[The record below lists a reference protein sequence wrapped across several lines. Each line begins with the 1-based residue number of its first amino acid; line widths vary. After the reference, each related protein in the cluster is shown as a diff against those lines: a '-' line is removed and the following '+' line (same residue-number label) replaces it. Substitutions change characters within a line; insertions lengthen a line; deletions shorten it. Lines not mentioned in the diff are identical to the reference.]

1 MSFNFN
7 ALSKKLQDVATQT
20 SSKLN
25 DTISNIDF
33 KQIQETTTSTFDK
46 TTRIFEE
53 KTNMKNIDIT
63 QYPQEY
69 TQAVGKFNHY
79 EQLINKSLNFT
90 SIVDYNDYDLNYHLS
105 QSLTNYDVNE
115 LKNSLNSFS
124 SKIKNTTSD
133 LINNGTL
140 TNAHFESNPSTKLG
154 FNHTFSLKIMECLN
168 LLKEY
173 PEDEYLRLQLLNF
186 SNIQNSLGDLKL
198 IKNEI
203 YKSEFNLSLKTLLLK
218 KFKPIHDLIKK
229 VEDNRI
235 TYDIQRSKVLDYTK
249 KNNSTT
255 INQDK
260 LDEIRDK
267 MNSDEDVFA
276 NSIENC
282 ILEINK
288 LFEELHLLD
297 YFKKLVQAELDYHKN
312 SVKLLESFDF

>member
-20 SSKLN
+20 SSRVN
-25 DTISNIDF
+25 ETINSIDF
-33 KQIQETTTSTFDK
+33 KQIQETTTNTFDK
-46 TTRIFEE
+46 TTRLFEE

-69 TQAVGKFNHY
+69 TQAVNKFKHY
-79 EQLINKSLNFT
+79 EQVINKSLNFT
-90 SIVDYNDYDLNYHLS
+90 SIVDYNDYDINYHLS

-133 LINNGTL
+133 FINNGTL
-140 TNAHFESNPSTKLG
+140 SNAHFDSNSNTKLG

-218 KFKPIHDLIKK
+218 KFNPIHDLISK

-255 INQDK
+255 IDQDK
-260 LDEIRDK
+260 LEEIRNK
-267 MNSDEDVFA
+267 MNLDEDVFA

-288 LFEELHLLD
+288 LFEELNLLD

>member
-20 SSKLN
+20 SSRVN
-25 DTISNIDF
+25 ETINSIDF
-33 KQIQETTTSTFDK
+33 KQIQETTTNTFDK
-46 TTRIFEE
+46 TTRLFEE

-69 TQAVGKFNHY
+69 TQAVNKFKHY
-79 EQLINKSLNFT
+79 EQVINKSLNFT
-90 SIVDYNDYDLNYHLS
+90 SIVDYNDYDINYHLS

-133 LINNGTL
+133 FINNGTL
-140 TNAHFESNPSTKLG
+140 SNAHFDSNSNTKLG

-218 KFKPIHDLIKK
+218 KFNPIHDLISK

-255 INQDK
+255 IDQDK
-260 LDEIRDK
+260 LEEIRNK
-267 MNSDEDVFA
+267 MNLDEDVFA

-288 LFEELHLLD
+288 LFEESNLLD

>member
-20 SSKLN
+20 SSRVN
-25 DTISNIDF
+25 ETINSIDF
-33 KQIQETTTSTFDK
+33 KQIQETTTNTFDK
-46 TTRIFEE
+46 TTRLFEE

-69 TQAVGKFNHY
+69 TQAVNKFKHY
-79 EQLINKSLNFT
+79 EQVINKSLNFT
-90 SIVDYNDYDLNYHLS
+90 SIVDYNDYDINYHLS

-124 SKIKNTTSD
+124 FKIKNTTSD
-133 LINNGTL
+133 FINNGTL
-140 TNAHFESNPSTKLG
+140 SNAHFDSNSNTKLG

-218 KFKPIHDLIKK
+218 KFNPIHDLISK

-255 INQDK
+255 IDQDK
-260 LDEIRDK
+260 LEEIRNK
-267 MNSDEDVFA
+267 MNLDEDVFA

-288 LFEELHLLD
+288 LFEELNLLD

>member
-20 SSKLN
+20 SSRVN
-25 DTISNIDF
+25 ETINSIDF
-33 KQIQETTTSTFDK
+33 KQIQETTTNTFDK
-46 TTRIFEE
+46 TTRLFEE

-69 TQAVGKFNHY
+69 TQAVNKFKHY
-79 EQLINKSLNFT
+79 EQVINKSLNFT
-90 SIVDYNDYDLNYHLS
+90 SIVDYNDYDINYHLS

-133 LINNGTL
+133 FINNGTL
-140 TNAHFESNPSTKLG
+140 SNAHFDSNSNTKLG

-218 KFKPIHDLIKK
+218 KFNPIHDLISK

-255 INQDK
+255 IDQDK
-260 LDEIRDK
+260 LEEIRNK
-267 MNSDEDVFA
+267 MNLDEDVFA

-288 LFEELHLLD
+288 LFEELNLLD
-297 YFKKLVQAELDYHKN
+297 YFKKLVKAELDYHKN

>member
-1 MSFNFN
+1 MSFNFD
-7 ALSKKLQDVATQT
+7 AFSKKLQDVAAQT
-20 SSKLN
+20 SSKFN

-33 KQIQETTTSTFDK
+33 KQIQESTTSTFDK
-46 TTRIFEE
+46 TARLIEE

-69 TQAVGKFNHY
+69 TQAVNKFKHY
-79 EQLINKSLNFT
+79 EQLINKALSFT
-90 SIVDYNDYDLNYHLS
+90 TIVDHDDYDLNYHLS

-115 LKNSLNSFS
+115 LKSSINSFS
-124 SKIKNTTSD
+124 SKIKNTTND
-133 LINNGTL
+133 LINNGIL
-140 TNAHFESNPSTKLG
+140 TNAHFGDNKNKKLG
-154 FNHTFSLKIMECLN
+154 FNHTFSMKVMECLN

-218 KFKPIHDLIKK
+218 KFKPIHDLIKQ
-229 VEDNRI
+229 VEDHRI

-255 INQDK
+255 IDQDK
-260 LDEIRDK
+260 LEEIKNK
-267 MNSDEDVFA
+267 MNQDEDVFA

-288 LFEELHLLD
+288 LFEELQLLE
-297 YFKKLVQAELDYHKN
+297 YFRKLVQAELDYHKN

>member
-20 SSKLN
+20 SSRVN
-25 DTISNIDF
+25 ETINSIDF
-33 KQIQETTTSTFDK
+33 KQIQETTTNTFDK
-46 TTRIFEE
+46 TTRLFEE

-69 TQAVGKFNHY
+69 TQAVNKFKHY
-79 EQLINKSLNFT
+79 EQVINKSLNFT
-90 SIVDYNDYDLNYHLS
+90 SIVDYNDYDINYHLS

-133 LINNGTL
+133 FINNGTL
-140 TNAHFESNPSTKLG
+140 SNAHFDSHSNTKLG

-218 KFKPIHDLIKK
+218 KFNPIHDLISK

-255 INQDK
+255 IDQDK
-260 LDEIRDK
+260 LEEIRNK
-267 MNSDEDVFA
+267 MNLDEDVFA

-288 LFEELHLLD
+288 LFEELNLLD

>member
-1 MSFNFN
+1 
-7 ALSKKLQDVATQT
+7 V
-20 SSKLN
+20 
-25 DTISNIDF
+25 
-33 KQIQETTTSTFDK
+33 
-46 TTRIFEE
+46 IF
-53 KTNMKNIDIT
+53 
-63 QYPQEY
+63 
-69 TQAVGKFNHY
+69 
-79 EQLINKSLNFT
+79 
-90 SIVDYNDYDLNYHLS
+90 
-105 QSLTNYDVNE
+105 
-115 LKNSLNSFS
+115 
-124 SKIKNTTSD
+124 
-133 LINNGTL
+133 INNGTL
-140 TNAHFESNPSTKLG
+140 SNAHFDSNSNTKLG

-218 KFKPIHDLIKK
+218 KFNPIHDLISK

-255 INQDK
+255 IDQDK
-260 LDEIRDK
+260 LEEIRNK
-267 MNSDEDVFA
+267 MNLDEDVFA

-288 LFEELHLLD
+288 LFEELNLLD